1 MGTVERV
8 GYSRRII
15 SFRCSAVLISAMIC
29 LVLFFRRVFTFE
41 VWCFQICSL
50 LVKTE
55 AGCFGFQVDNHTRL
69 G

>member
-29 LVLFFRRVFTFE
+29 LVLFLGVYLPLKSGAFRYVRF
-41 VWCFQICSL
+41 W
-50 LVKTE
+50 
-55 AGCFGFQVDNHTRL
+55 
-69 G
+69 